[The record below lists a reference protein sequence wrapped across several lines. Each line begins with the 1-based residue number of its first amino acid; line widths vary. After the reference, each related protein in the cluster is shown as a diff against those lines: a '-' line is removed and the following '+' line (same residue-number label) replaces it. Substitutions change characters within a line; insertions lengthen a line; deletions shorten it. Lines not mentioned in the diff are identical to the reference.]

1 MGRINHLF
9 YDTGKYVSS
18 WSGENFTW
26 GAIGQGL
33 ARSDMTWSFRNQ
45 WRIFDGM
52 IPVTGEE
59 AYCIAEPQ
67 ELQIRQSGC
76 ELDFRAST
84 STTRVLAAYQT
95 GIATSHLKTFRKKST
110 KSSLPPVPIRFS
122 SAARNS
128 KSRSRNGRE
137 VNRSV
142 LTKRETQA

>member
-76 ELDFRAST
+76 ELDFRGYINDPGLGCVSNRYCYEP
-84 STTRVLAAYQT
+84 SENVQEEINEIELAACSDQ
-95 GIATSHLKTFRKKST
+95 ILERCKELKIKVQKW
-110 KSSLPPVPIRFS
+110 P
-122 SAARNS
+122 
-128 KSRSRNGRE
+128 
-137 VNRSV
+137 
-142 LTKRETQA
+142 